1 MDWEFA
7 FKAIGAINIVLTL
20 GIAALM
26 WLRKPGEDSGKAVER
41 ESAARTVQMAE
52 LSNRISRIEENLK
65 HMPTNEELARLD
77 GSLRESNARI
87 ESVQA
92 MMARQG
98 NQLDMIQRF
107 LQESNR
113 T

>member
-1 MDWEFA
+1 MDWDLVLKGMSA
-7 FKAIGAINIVLTL
+7 FNIFLTLIIGAV
-20 GIAALM
+20 M
-26 WLRKPGEDSGKAVER
+26 WLRKPGEDSGEAVKKESSER
-41 ESAARTVQMAE
+41 SRAMAD
-52 LSNRISRIEENLK
+52 LSTRVSRMEEKLE
-65 HMPTNEELARLD
+65 HMPTDKELERLD

-107 LQESNR
+107 LQESHK
-113 T
+113 

>member
-20 GIAALM
+20 GIASLM

-41 ESAARTVQMAE
+41 ESAARTLQMAE
-52 LSNRISRIEENLK
+52 LATRITRIEETLE
-65 HMPTNEELARLD
+65 HMPTDKELAKLD

-87 ESVQA
+87 EAVQA
-92 MMARQG
+92 MMSRQG
-98 NQLDMIQRF
+98 NQLDMIQRY
-107 LQESNR
+107 LQESR